1 MSVAAIR
8 DSEERFAGGD
18 RAGVDRKPGHGW
30 RQGTLPPSVSGL
42 SIDTRTIAAGE
53 AFFAIADRR
62 DGHEFVPAALAAQAG
77 LAVVAAERRSE
88 FAKDKPL
95 LVVPDVLAGLRD
107 LAK

>member
-1 MSVAAIR
+1 MSAPPLWTIDAMAAAMGA
-8 DSEERFAGGD
+8 E
-18 RAGVDRKPGHGW
+18 P
-30 RQGTLPPSVSGL
+30 QGTLPPSVSGL

-88 FAKDKPL
+88 FAKDTPL
-95 LVVPDVLAGLRD
+95 LVVPDVLSGLRD
-107 LAK
+107 LAKARALAPRPR